1 MTDMSAWIGVI
12 GLMGAGIGVWM
23 RLLQRLTV
31 VETRQKSDDDRF
43 AQIMVHLQRIEDKL
57 DKKAD
62 RSDR

>member
-1 MTDMSAWIGVI
+1 MSSVVSAWVGIAALFAT
-12 GLMGAGIGVWM
+12 GLGVWIKTI
-23 RLLQRLTV
+23 QRLTV

-62 RSDR
+62 R